1 MRAFRFEVLNEPKP
15 GQATLSP
22 LIADEMTRSK
32 NSAIVRSASA
42 FDTPAFC
49 DTASINS
56 ALVISL
62 PCFPG
67 YGLPLNIY
75 LTRFANKM
83 QVSRAISKNLGSL
96 DPKIVFRQKILK
108 KYPLTRNFLFLIKNR
123 ASHQKFS
130 AKSQD
135 LIKAL
140 YYLAFRAY

>member
-1 MRAFRFEVLNEPKP
+1 
-15 GQATLSP
+15 
-22 LIADEMTRSK
+22 
-32 NSAIVRSASA
+32 
-42 FDTPAFC
+42 
-49 DTASINS
+49 
-56 ALVISL
+56 
-62 PCFPG
+62 CFPG

-83 QVSRAISKNLGSL
+83 QASRAISKNLGSL

-140 YYLAFRAY
+140 YYLAFRQNEFRKNRFFAKKIACG